1 MHAYGKIYVY
11 TYVDTDYIMHIRVYI
26 YTYLNIFDVY
36 MCVEVCPFIS
46 TPLWIS
52 KKQNNIIE

>member
-26 YTYLNIFDVY
+26 YLNIFDVY